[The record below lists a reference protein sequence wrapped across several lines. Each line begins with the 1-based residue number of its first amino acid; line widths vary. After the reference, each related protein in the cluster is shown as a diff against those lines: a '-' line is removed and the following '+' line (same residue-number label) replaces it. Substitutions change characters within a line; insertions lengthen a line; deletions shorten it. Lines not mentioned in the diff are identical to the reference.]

1 MFGLK
6 LFKKNLLNLLPEVRG
21 KYTPNVRLAKYTW
34 FGVGGPAEVLYTPA
48 DAEDLSHFLKNKPY
62 NLPIC
67 VIGGGSNLLV
77 RDGGVPGVVIRLDS
91 PGFRKISFG
100 ENTVTCGAGVKNAE
114 LKKIMLDKQFGGLE
128 FLCSI
133 PGVVGG
139 SVKTNA
145 GCFGCSVG
153 DVIVEAEIIDGSAK
167 SKPYPSAICSSPTA
181 AVFFPTTG

>member
-62 NLPIC
+62 NLPVC

-77 RDGGVPGVVIRLDS
+77 RDGGVPGVVIRLSRRNFNLFTQMTDMYS
-91 PGFRKISFG
+91 HRSLR
-100 ENTVTCGAGVKNAE
+100 A
-114 LKKIMLDKQFGGLE
+114 DRR
-128 FLCSI
+128 
-133 PGVVGG
+133 
-139 SVKTNA
+139 
-145 GCFGCSVG
+145 
-153 DVIVEAEIIDGSAK
+153 IV
-167 SKPYPSAICSSPTA
+167 PHA
-181 AVFFPTTG
+181 AVNILRRKYRYLRRRR

>member
-77 RDGGVPGVVIRLDS
+77 RDGGVPGVVIRLDRVDEI
-91 PGFRKISFG
+91 FLFISHWDLA
-100 ENTVTCGAGVKNAE
+100 VTHAKAVRR
-114 LKKIMLDKQFGGLE
+114 
-128 FLCSI
+128 
-133 PGVVGG
+133 VV
-139 SVKTNA
+139 
-145 GCFGCSVG
+145 
-153 DVIVEAEIIDGSAK
+153 
-167 SKPYPSAICSSPTA
+167 
-181 AVFFPTTG
+181 

>member
-6 LFKKNLLNLLPEVRG
+6 LFKKNLLNLLPKVRG

-62 NLPIC
+62 NLPVC

-100 ENTVTCGAGVKNAE
+100 ENTVTCGAGVKKCRN
-114 LKKIMLDKQFGGLE
+114 
-128 FLCSI
+128 
-133 PGVVGG
+133 
-139 SVKTNA
+139 
-145 GCFGCSVG
+145 
-153 DVIVEAEIIDGSAK
+153 
-167 SKPYPSAICSSPTA
+167 
-181 AVFFPTTG
+181 